1 MKSSP
6 SAKPGGLFRGR
17 QLLQMAIIAGQRV
30 LRKSMP
36 SDSIPEGT
44 PIAKGK

>member
-6 SAKPGGLFRGR
+6 PAKPGGLFRGR

-30 LRKSMP
+30 LRKSIF
-36 SDSIPEGT
+36 SDSIPDWT
-44 PIAKGK
+44 PTAKGE